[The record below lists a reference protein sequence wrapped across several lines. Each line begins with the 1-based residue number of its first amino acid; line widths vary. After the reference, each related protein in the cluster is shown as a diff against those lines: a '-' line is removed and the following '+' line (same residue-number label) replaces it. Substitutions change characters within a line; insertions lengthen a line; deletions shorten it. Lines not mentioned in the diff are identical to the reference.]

1 MCKYMA
7 VRNYNYLFI
16 SVLFIYS
23 WLAAN
28 EITVYNKNTYVYIHA
43 NWLQLPNV
51 EKKKIV
57 N

>member
-43 NWLQLPNV
+43 NWRQLPKV